1 MMRRSRT
8 ILSGLLPLVMA
19 VGLVGGVAVSAE
31 EQVSLEDLPGSV
43 RSTIEEYAAGGQ
55 IVEVEQE
62 VEDGVIV
69 YEADILKDGVEIEVR
84 VAADGRFLGY
94 EQEEGEDDNDDDDE
108 GEDEDEESVTWDQ
121 LPPAVQK
128 TLNSMLQEAQPSALV
143 RGDEDGFLVYEA
155 EYEQDGRKRELKV
168 TEQGEVL
175 EIEEEISPADLPA
188 AILAQI
194 QKRFPGA
201 EIKEAET
208 VIRTFYEVELVWED
222 GKEREV
228 KLFANGCWLDD
239 DD

>member
-1 MMRRSRT
+1 MMRRSRA
-8 ILSGLLPLVMA
+8 ILPGLLPLVMA
-19 VGLVGGVAVSAE
+19 VGLVGGVGVSAE
-31 EQVSLEDLPGSV
+31 EQVSLEDLPASV

-62 VEDGVIV
+62 VEDGAIV
-69 YEADILKDGVEIEVR
+69 YEADILKDGVESEIR

-94 EQEEGEDDNDDDDE
+94 EQEEGDDEDEGDDDDE
-108 GEDEDEESVTWDQ
+108 DEASLAWDQ

-128 TLNSMLQEAQPSALV
+128 TLNSMLQGAQPSELV
-143 RGDEDGFLVYEA
+143 RGDEDGCLVYEA

-188 AILAQI
+188 AISAQI

-201 EIKEAET
+201 EIKEAES

-222 GKEREV
+222 GEEREV
-228 KLFANGCWLDD
+228 QLFANGCLLDD